1 MDANDIKA
9 AEEKVAAEFKE
20 IAGAKYAKL
29 VVIVRNGRLHKV
41 FTEQEKNCDKSFT
54 EQGGRN

>member
-20 IAGAKYAKL
+20 IAGARYAKL